1 MADKWRTLRE
11 WPELILEQLEDAGV
25 ARVVLNRPDKRNC
38 LNEPLVAAW
47 FEALDIV
54 RADRDIKVVVTKG
67 AGICFSSGLDLHFL
81 RKVSEEPR
89 DWDRPTPTVQMA
101 ETLRGFPRIVIAQV
115 HGYCL
120 GGALGI
126 MNCHDLVF
134 AADDAQ
140 FGMPEI
146 LRASFGQLVTA
157 TLVHGGIPLKKVALM
172 QLVGSNISGAEANR
186 WGNYLPGA
194 ARCGAG
200 SDRDIDCARNRV
212 APPSAARARQN
223 HRADGPRPFAVA
235 SHPARSIGLRA
246 HAPCDGPDCA
256 RELLPAIAEGWPEF
270 GVQAAGCLA
279 ARPVG
284 IAFMSDFSFASF
296 ANLLGCSDVD
306 QPAWL
311 ERPQSPSE
319 LALRHPPNAL
329 HPASTV
335 PRFVL
340 RASIWERGSRPAPFA
355 K

>member
-54 RADRDIKVVVTKG
+54 RADRDIKLVITKG

-81 RKVSEEPR
+81 REISEEPR

-146 LRASFGQLVTA
+146 LRGSFGQLVTS
-157 TLVHGGIPLKKVALM
+157 TLVHGAIPLKKVALM
-172 QLVGSNISGAEANR
+172 QLVGRNISGAEADR
-186 WGNYLPGA
+186 WGIAGAAGGGAGSDGDVHRARDRVAPPGA
-194 ARCGAG
+194 AR
-200 SDRDIDCARNRV
+200 ARK
-212 APPSAARARQN
+212 N
-223 HRADGPRPFAVA
+223 HRANGPRPLAVA
-235 SHPARSIGLRA
+235 SHPAGPIGLRA
-246 HAPCDGPDCA
+246 HAPCHGPDRA
-256 RELLPAIAEGWPEF
+256 RGLLSAVAEGWAEF
-270 GVQAAGCLA
+270 GIQAAGC
-279 ARPVG
+279 
-284 IAFMSDFSFASF
+284 
-296 ANLLGCSDVD
+296 NLTCR
-306 QPAWL
+306 A
-311 ERPQSPSE
+311 
-319 LALRHPPNAL
+319 
-329 HPASTV
+329 
-335 PRFVL
+335 PRK
-340 RASIWERGSRPAPFA
+340 RGTQ
-355 K
+355 